1 LRKATE
7 KLSDSSSSLSKSEFT
22 AIEEEPEPQIEK
34 KASNRIAMSILQEP
48 YKQSVT
54 LNKFATGRKVAILKE
69 HESSSSPPKADNRL
83 QWNIGNKY
91 NTEQS

>member
-1 LRKATE
+1 
-7 KLSDSSSSLSKSEFT
+7 
-22 AIEEEPEPQIEK
+22 
-34 KASNRIAMSILQEP
+34 MSILQEP

-54 LNKFATGRKVAILKE
+54 LNKYATGRKVAILKE
-69 HESSSSPPKADNRL
+69 HESSSSPPKADDRL